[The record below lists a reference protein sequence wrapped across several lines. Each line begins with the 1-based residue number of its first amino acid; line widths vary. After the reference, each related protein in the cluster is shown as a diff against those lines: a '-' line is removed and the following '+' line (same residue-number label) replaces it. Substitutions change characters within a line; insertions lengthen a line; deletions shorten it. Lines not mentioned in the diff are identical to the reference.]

1 MRMVL
6 SYEEIC
12 QGAVTD
18 VYFERTEAILKA
30 KNLNPRVRMEV
41 FLKHFPSG
49 DFGVLAGIEEALG
62 LFEGV
67 DVSVESLPEGSVFFA
82 REPVFVLEGPY
93 LNFGRLET
101 ALLGVLSQSSG
112 IATKAARCVRKA
124 QGKPII
130 HFGARRMHP
139 AIAPMI
145 DYAAHLGGCQGISV
159 GFSANQMGLVPQGTM
174 PHALI
179 LVFKDTLEAAW
190 AFDQIIPADVPR
202 VVLIDTFQDEK
213 FEAIRIAEALKDRL
227 FGLRLDTPGS
237 RRGNIGLL
245 LKEVRWELD
254 LRGFDHV
261 RLFLSGGIKEEDIPG
276 LCPIVDTFGIG
287 SEIASARPFDFSLD
301 IVEVEGVPLAKR
313 GKESGAKALL
323 LCPKCLD
330 RQILPKRPPY
340 PPCPLCHGER
350 LNLLVNAL
358 ENGKRVS
365 PVKAIEERVHFVKS
379 ELDRYQSRI
388 GL

>member
-18 VYFERTEAILKA
+18 VYFERSEAIMKA
-30 KNLNPRVRMEV
+30 KGLNPRVRMEV
-41 FLKHFPSG
+41 FLKAFPLG

-62 LFEGV
+62 LFEGLEV
-67 DVSVESLPEGSVFFA
+67 TVESLPEGSVFFA
-82 REPVFVLEGPY
+82 REPVFAIEGPY

-124 QGKPII
+124 KGKPII

-139 AIAPMI
+139 AISPMI
-145 DYAAHLGGCQGISV
+145 DYAAHLGGCEGISV
-159 GFSANQMGLVPQGTM
+159 SFSATQMGLVPQGTM

-179 LVFKDTLEAAW
+179 LVFKDTLEAAL
-190 AFDQIIPADVPR
+190 AFDEVIPRDVPR

-245 LKEVRWELD
+245 LQEVRWELN
-254 LRGFDHV
+254 LRGFEHLK
-261 RLFLSGGIKEEDIPG
+261 LFLSGGVKEEDIPN
-276 LCPIVDTFGIG
+276 LCPIVDAFGIG
-287 SEIASARPFDFSLD
+287 SEIASSRPFDFSLD

-323 LCPKCLD
+323 LCPNCLS
-330 RQILPKRPPY
+330 REVFPKHSPY
-340 PPCPLCHGER
+340 PPCPSCQSQR
-350 LNLLVNAL
+350 LNLLEKTL
-358 ENGKRVS
+358 QNGKRLN
-365 PVKAIEERVHFVKS
+365 PPKPLKERADFVKA
-379 ELDRYQSRI
+379 ELERYQKRI
-388 GL
+388 GF